1 MVSPIGYGSYN
12 SYINSYFIGR
22 NQGSGSVNAI
32 SPINRVRPANSST
45 LLPLD
50 TPQQARLTTALRD
63 VRNMFSQLKTA
74 ATSLQLGKTGNV
86 FDKRIVDTTNSAAVT
101 ATAKDK
107 AKQTDYAI
115 GVSKL
120 AQSQQNRGTAFEA
133 TSNASVAGFT
143 VGENKFLLTHGTTST
158 QLSFTVKA
166 GDNTKTT
173 LSNMASSINNA
184 KTGVTAQ
191 VMNSTVD
198 GITNSRLVL
207 TGDKTGTDNAFS
219 LADETG
225 NAVAKSGA
233 GVRSVEAE
241 NAQYSVNGIAQNSQ
255 SNLISLDNDR
265 VAVTLKAVTSQA
277 TSLTVKPDSNSIT
290 KSVIEFVNTYNN
302 TIDALRDNSD
312 ILRNKTLQTFTRSA
326 VNNRDSLAAIGIT
339 VKADKT
345 LAVDVAKLEK
355 ASTNSFD
362 RLARAIG
369 GTAGLA
375 NQSAR
380 VANTLIPE
388 QASEIPQ
395 LSQYRYN
402 NMSAMISQM
411 YSVGNLV
418 DGYM

>member
-12 SYINSYFIGR
+12 SYINSYFTGR
-22 NQGSGSVNAI
+22 NQGSGPVNAI

-191 VMNSTVD
+191 LMNSTVD

-219 LADETG
+219 LTDETG

-233 GVRSVEAE
+233 GVRSTEAA
-241 NAQYSVNGIAQNSQ
+241 NAQYSVN
-255 SNLISLDNDR
+255 NLIPL
-265 VAVTLKAVTSQA
+265 
-277 TSLTVKPDSNSIT
+277 
-290 KSVIEFVNTYNN
+290 
-302 TIDALRDNSD
+302 
-312 ILRNKTLQTFTRSA
+312 
-326 VNNRDSLAAIGIT
+326 
-339 VKADKT
+339 
-345 LAVDVAKLEK
+345 
-355 ASTNSFD
+355 
-362 RLARAIG
+362 
-369 GTAGLA
+369 
-375 NQSAR
+375 
-380 VANTLIPE
+380 